1 MISEYVKKL
10 REKVGNQKL
19 ILPGVRAIILNE
31 KGEIL
36 LQKRGDFKKWGL
48 PAGSI
53 ELDESAFDA
62 LKREVKE
69 ETGLDILEATPIGIY
84 SHPKYSLTY
93 PNGDEVQIF
102 TLAFVVR
109 KFRGELKID
118 EDETLALK
126 YCAIE
131 DLPDDILPIHRETIQ
146 DYEAYDE
153 NFILK

>member
-1 MISEYVKKL
+1 MNEYIKKL

-19 ILPGVRAIILNE
+19 ILPGVRAVILNE

-36 LQKRGDFKKWGL
+36 LQQRGDFKKWGL
-48 PAGSI
+48 PAGSV
-53 ELDESAFDA
+53 ELNESALDA

-69 ETGLDILEATPIGIY
+69 ETGLDILKATAIGIY
-84 SHPKYSLTY
+84 SQPKYSFAY

-109 KFRGELKID
+109 KFSGNLKID
-118 EDETLALK
+118 GKETLALQFF
-126 YCAIE
+126 AM
-131 DLPDDILPIHRETIQ
+131 DNLPDDVLSIHLETIQ
-146 DYEAYDE
+146 DYKVYDG